1 MRTVAKVVLVFLFIS
16 GILAVLLNR
25 GGRTRAEVL
34 KVVDGDTLRV
44 LLNGKREYV
53 RLVGIDAPELKR
65 GGEKARNFLAQLC
78 PVGSTIYLEIFGRD
92 RYGRLLAEVY
102 TENGLDV
109 NHALLKENLAVPL
122 VSLDP

>member
-1 MRTVAKVVLVFLFIS
+1 M
-16 GILAVLLNR
+16 
-25 GGRTRAEVL
+25 

-53 RLVGIDAPELKR
+53 RLLGIDAPELKR

-78 PVGSTIYLEIFGRD
+78 PAGSIIYLEIFGRD

-102 TENGLDV
+102 TENGSNV
-109 NHALLKENLAVPL
+109 NRVLLEENLVVPF
-122 VSLDP
+122 VSLGP

>member
-1 MRTVAKVVLVFLFIS
+1 M
-16 GILAVLLNR
+16 
-25 GGRTRAEVL
+25 

-53 RLVGIDAPELKR
+53 RLVGIDALELKR